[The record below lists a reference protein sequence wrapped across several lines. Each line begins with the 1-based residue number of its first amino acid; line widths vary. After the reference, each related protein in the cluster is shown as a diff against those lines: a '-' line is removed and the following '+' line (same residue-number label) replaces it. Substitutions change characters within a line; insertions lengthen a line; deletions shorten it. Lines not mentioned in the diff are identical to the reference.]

1 MPRANVEFTFS
12 DMIYALNKIHNDE
25 MEEMTIKK
33 IGNIYGVDKNSV
45 FLTNTGRTAL
55 YLILRAL
62 NLKKGARIGVQ
73 LFSCPVVF
81 EAIIQVGYKPVFL
94 EIDSN
99 TFTLDIIQLKSLE
112 KKIDALIVIHTFGNP
127 ADMNSILNIM
137 KDKPIIED
145 CAHGIYS
152 KYKNKF
158 VGTIGDA
165 SFFSYGPGK
174 NLSAGG
180 GGALIIN
187 NSNKFKIS
195 IEDLIKDFKEPTLK
209 DEFKFILFNYIKSLF
224 YRKPWYGLFAFGL
237 AKKFDSQLDFQDK
250 TSFNIK
256 KIDNPNI
263 AIIYRRLNSFKKQIA
278 SQQKNIEILEKVM
291 KELKIK
297 TIKPTL
303 NSKPL
308 YYLYPMVFLDSH
320 KRNDMYD
327 RLKMHGIDSLKFYG
341 DTPRIARKLYGYN
354 GECKLTENTL
364 NKLLVLPTYYYINS
378 KITNKI
384 IE

>member
-1 MPRANVEFTFS
+1 MTNLKLS
-12 DMIYALNKIHNDE
+12 DTQEYALNKIHNDE
-25 MEEMTIKK
+25 MEEMTKKK

-62 NLKKGARIGVQ
+62 NLKKGAKIGVQ

-81 EAIIQVGYKPVFL
+81 EAIIQAGYKPVFL
-94 EIDSN
+94 EIDPK
-99 TFTLDIIQLKSLE
+99 TFTLDITQLKLIG
-112 KKIDALIVIHTFGNP
+112 KKLDALIVIHTFGNP
-127 ADMNSILNIM
+127 ADMDSLRNIM

-195 IEDLIKDFKEPTLK
+195 IDDLIKYLKEPTLK
-209 DEFKFILFNYIKSLF
+209 DEFKFILFNYTKSLF
-224 YRKPWYGLFAFGL
+224 YKKPWYGMFAFDL

-256 KIDNPNI
+256 KIYNPNI
-263 AIIYRRLNSFKKQIA
+263 AIICRRLNSFEKRITL
-278 SQQKNIEILEKVM
+278 QQKNIEILEKVI
-291 KELKIK
+291 KKIKIK
-297 TIKPTL
+297 TIKPTP

-308 YYLYPMVFLDSH
+308 YYLYPIVFSDSQ
-320 KRNDMYD
+320 KRNNMYN
-327 RLKMHGIDSLKFYG
+327 RLKMHGIDSLKFYS

-354 GECKLTENTL
+354 GECKSTENTL
-364 NKLLVLPTYYYINS
+364 NKLLVLPTYYCINS
-378 KITNKI
+378 NITNKI
-384 IE
+384 IK